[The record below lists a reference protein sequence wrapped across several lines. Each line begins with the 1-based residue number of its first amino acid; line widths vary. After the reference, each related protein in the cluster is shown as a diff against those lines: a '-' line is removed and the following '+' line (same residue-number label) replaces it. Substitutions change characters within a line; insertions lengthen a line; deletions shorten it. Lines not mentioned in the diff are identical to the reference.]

1 MDLFYFDQLTDSMKT
16 HKNINVTV
24 VNETDFKDWD
34 KFWDS
39 IYKRLAGSTT
49 HKTHIFSANKENKTL
64 LCLKDNNLPETQE
77 TTQDLM
83 KKGTNLPTRPALLKS
98 PILESVV
105 PPGIPPIKQ
114 VELFSKY
121 RALIPESFRDV
132 TCPDPGEDIKKK
144 ITSEQN
150 TRKQENVRSRKSK
163 SKTTNKKMKTSH
175 FKQRK
180 EFAEPLTL

>member
-1 MDLFYFDQLTDSMKT
+1 
-16 HKNINVTV
+16 
-24 VNETDFKDWD
+24 
-34 KFWDS
+34 
-39 IYKRLAGSTT
+39 
-49 HKTHIFSANKENKTL
+49 
-64 LCLKDNNLPETQE
+64 
-77 TTQDLM
+77 M

-144 ITSEQN
+144 IRSERN
-150 TRKQENVRSRKSK
+150 TKARECKKSK
-163 SKTTNKKMKTSH
+163 IEIKNDEQEDEDKPFQT
-175 FKQRK
+175 K
-180 EFAEPLTL
+180 EGVC